1 MEGQY
6 ILMHLLMILYC
17 KNLPPPHGKGKGKL
31 DFEDLRKKNKKK
43 VMEVRYTLHLAME
56 ALYVCT
62 FSN

>member
-6 ILMHLLMILYC
+6 ILMHLLMTLYC

-43 VMEVRYTLHLAME
+43 VMEVQYIF
-56 ALYVCT
+56 T
-62 FSN
+62 FSNGGFVPLQI